1 MSGWPSWRRLTVAEP
16 YRLHQ
21 VMSFSESEHPRAA
34 DGTFSEKVGAAPDIA
49 LAPKPPLT
57 AKVVHQVWRGDYAVD
72 TGEETE
78 FDIRA
83 VLDAVSLDDI
93 RSMELSGDRDWLHDD
108 AVIAGIIDS
117 SNGPYYVET
126 FYIEEQLEEYIAE
139 REAAG
144 QEGPVAELQPSQRLI
159 RERAGKSLQGARN
172 AIPLSILVMDG
183 SDESDLSSESVG
195 KIVASGIRDAQFELG
210 ALAAAEDRADDTD
223 VEQLKALRSLTELVQ
238 YDRRNQPTVAP
249 ADRPKVVR
257 VMARLN
263 DYLWNRDNV
272 LKD

>member
-1 MSGWPSWRRLTVAEP
+1 
-16 YRLHQ
+16 
-21 VMSFSESEHPRAA
+21 MSFSEAEHPRAT

-49 LAPKPPLT
+49 LAPKPPLM
-57 AKVVHQVWRGDYAVD
+57 AKVVHQVWQGDYAVD

-83 VLDAVSLDDI
+83 VLDAASLDDI
-93 RSMELSGDRDWLHDD
+93 RSLESSGDRDWLHDD
-108 AVIAGIIDS
+108 AVNAGLIES
-117 SNGPYYVET
+117 AHGPYYVET

-159 RERAGKSLQGARN
+159 RERAGKSLQAARN

-183 SDESDLSSESVG
+183 SDESDLTSESVG
-195 KIVASGIRDAQFELG
+195 KLLAGGIREAQYELG

-223 VEQLKALRSLTELVQ
+223 VKQLKALRSLTELVQ
-238 YDRRNQPTVAP
+238 YDGENNPIVAP
-249 ADRPKVVR
+249 ADRPKVAR
-257 VMARLN
+257 VMASLN

>member
-1 MSGWPSWRRLTVAEP
+1 
-16 YRLHQ
+16 
-21 VMSFSESEHPRAA
+21 MSFSEAEHPRAT
-34 DGTFSEKVGAAPDIA
+34 DGTFAEKVGAAPGIS
-49 LAPKPPLT
+49 LESKPPLN
-57 AKVVHQVWRGDYAVD
+57 AKIVHQMWNGDYAVE
-72 TGEETE
+72 TGQETE

-83 VLDAVSLDDI
+83 VLDAASLDDI
-93 RSMELSGDRDWLHDD
+93 RSMESSGDRDWLHDD
-108 AVIAGIIDS
+108 AVIAGLIES
-117 SNGPYYVET
+117 AHGPYYVDT

-144 QEGPVAELQPSQRLI
+144 QEDPVAELQPSQRLI

-183 SDESDLSSESVG
+183 SDENDLTSESVG
-195 KIVASGIRDAQFELG
+195 KILAGGIRDVQFELG

-238 YDRRNQPTVAP
+238 YDGRLVPTVAP
-249 ADRPKVVR
+249 ADRQKVAR
-257 VMARLN
+257 VMASLN